1 MYTSAPRS
9 AVNMP
14 LGRGRSGA
22 VTNRPPSP
30 LEEDWVGVFNNTNT
44 ESAARAAVTDPKRF
58 SEFNIIKSPKNTPK
72 HSPATAAV
80 KAPAVKAPAV
90 KAPVSSKPYMGLTW
104 HNHLRSLSPQ
114 SRKKEEKKYANML
127 SHNASRKKHIN
138 MPANS
143 PRRTVNQPSP
153 APPRSRRAPSP
164 RTPSPPRAPPRSMRV
179 PSPIRSLYN
188 QPSPAPPRSRRAP
201 SPTRKSPKRQSISN
215 NNNWVI
221 VNK

>member
-30 LEEDWVGVFNNTNT
+30 LEEDWVGVFNNNNT

-58 SEFNIIKSPKNTPK
+58 SEFRIISSPRKTHN
-72 HSPATAAV
+72 HSPATAATV
-80 KAPAVKAPAV
+80 AAPAV

-127 SHNASRKKHIN
+127 RHNASRKKHIN

-179 PSPIRSLYN
+179 PSPRRTVN
-188 QPSPAPPRSRRAP
+188 QPSPAPPRSRRVP
-201 SPTRKSPKRQSISN
+201 SPARKSPKRQSISN